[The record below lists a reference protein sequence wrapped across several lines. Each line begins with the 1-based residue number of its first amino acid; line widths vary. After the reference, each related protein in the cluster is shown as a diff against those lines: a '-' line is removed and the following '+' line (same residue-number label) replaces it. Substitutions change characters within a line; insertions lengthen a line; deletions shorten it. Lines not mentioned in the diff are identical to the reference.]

1 MMLTNSSVH
10 VVEEAPKMPTTC
22 LRPQDE
28 LPLPVAS
35 LGDSPQLEGRS
46 DQALFKFLL

>member
-10 VVEEAPKMPTTC
+10 VVEEAPKMPTC